1 MPPIQIEFCRHVRV
15 ISALRYTGCQLSCM
29 RSGGDCQEAAEL
41 ACYHFK
47 PTDGIPDPLYQFT
60 WKVRILGSSPRV
72 QLTERSQYRTMDV
85 LVINGIIGEC
95 TRWSNLTRPQTIPIR
110 LHRRPP
116 PLVTLE
122 SSVHTSLFQL
132 LDQLLQLRLGLGRR
146 QWLWSRG
153 ALGPVQP
160 IDEGKVQRMAVHVE
174 LSDLGSC

>member
-122 SSVHTSLFQL
+122 SSVHTSLSCPPRTPTPIPAPRPAPPAPARTRTTTVVMVTRSF
-132 LDQLLQLRLGLGRR
+132 
-146 QWLWSRG
+146 
-153 ALGPVQP
+153 GPC
-160 IDEGKVQRMAVHVE
+160 
-174 LSDLGSC
+174 STY